1 MTKAEYKVF
10 LQKQKDALDELEK
23 LAREEAEKLAIMMP
37 LKAKEDYATYVQ
49 LTHQFDKEFKIA
61 LFQIYVCNCID
72 KLLKNELLNEK
83 GEPYIGIA
91 LSQPPQTGKSRCV
104 TETLPSYFLGK
115 NPFKNVIEVSYSDTF
130 ANKFGRRNLEKINQY
145 GKRLFNIDISK
156 AKAAAEEFEIEGTRG
171 GMLSAGLNG
180 QITGNPADLCFPAG
194 TMIATENGEIEISAL
209 LAMVNMPRIL
219 SYDHTCDKIV
229 LKNIVARRTRYEKEF
244 TVVKTANRKEIK
256 STRDHRYYTES
267 KGYTQAQ
274 LLRRDD
280 ILYSLDK
287 KDMPTV
293 RKAEGQKK
301 QDMPSMLQP
310 NKRIGNKGILS
321 SLRESYRNAYLRVRK
336 GIEEWAKKL
345 LLQPSMYVNSIQAR
359 IFSKMP
365 CMRKPCKKR
374 QEILFKKVCK
384 FTENIFK
391 PKDKLP
397 CLCEGIS
404 TKEFKDSILQQEVC
418 RQGTFGKNEREG
430 QFTLQGRNKLCKT
443 IQRNATLDIGE
454 RREQVRLL
462 QNTVENRGWRRQ
474 NEYENSSYKRGCQEQ
489 HAGEFNND
497 VCDLPCKTPQIR
509 RDAVYGIENVS
520 RESIEVYDI
529 QVEETHNFFA
539 NGILVHNCIVDDPYK
554 TMAEAD
560 SPSHQALV
568 MDVWT
573 SAIKMRVSAICKFLV
588 VHTRWNEDD
597 LIGYLLA
604 TEPDRWYVINLPMIA
619 EEDEPHTGRKIG
631 DPLLPE
637 AGKGKEWVEE
647 QKESFLNDPL
657 GGGLRTWNAGYQQ
670 RPSSKEGNLIKRE
683 YWQRYKLTLK
693 MQKGE
698 GFDEM
703 LQSWDCSFKDTKN
716 SDLVAGGAWGRMGA
730 NCFLLDV
737 DYRRM
742 DIVATMKAITAM
754 AHKWP
759 KALCKLIEDKANGSA
774 VITMMKTKL
783 PGMVPIQAT
792 KSKEERVNA
801 VLPVWESQNIFIP
814 DEIEVREGV
823 FVKCKWAD
831 EVIDQ
836 CANFKPG
843 KKVQKDDLVDM
854 CSQAIN
860 RLMYAFNFGKK
871 DAPPEGFHT
880 DDELQDMGYKPYE
893 IKQIKKKMKKSWE
906 K

>member
-23 LAREEAEKLAIMMP
+23 LAREESEKLAIMMP

-61 LFQIYVCNCID
+61 PFQIYVCNCID

-180 QITGNPADLCFPAG
+180 QITGNPADCFPAG
-194 TMIATENGEIEISAL
+194 TMIATEIGEIEISQL

-219 SYDHTCDKIV
+219 TYDHACDKIV
-229 LKNIVARRTRYEKEF
+229 LREIIARRVKYAKNF
-244 TVVKTANRKEIK
+244 TIVTTQRGRSVK
-256 STRDHRYYTES
+256 STSDHRYYTKS
-267 KGYTQAQ
+267 RGYTQAQ
-274 LLRRDD
+274 LLGRDD
-280 ILYSLDK
+280 ILYSITK
-287 KDMPTV
+287 KDVSSMWKT
-293 RKAEGQKK
+293 KGQKK
-301 QDMPSMLQP
+301 QNMPEMLHA
-310 NKRIGNKGILS
+310 NKRGLHASILCKLWAGDTKENVRIRKINKKRDS
-321 SLRESYRNAYLRVRK
+321 K
-336 GIEEWAKKL
+336 F
-345 LLQPSMYVNSIQAR
+345 LLQPKMYAGRLHKAVFAKMSSMRES
-359 IFSKMP
+359 
-365 CMRKPCKKR
+365 CKKR
-374 QEILFKKVCK
+374 QNVLLEKVFKFSKSACK
-384 FTENIFK
+384 SKNSLPGMFK
-391 PKDKLP
+391 
-397 CLCEGIS
+397 GIS
-404 TKEFKDSILQQEVC
+404 AKKFKGNILQQNMR
-418 RQGTFGKNEREG
+418 RQSPLRENEG
-430 QFTLQGRNKLCKT
+430 QKQLALQRWYELCKV
-443 IQRNATLDIGE
+443 IQRNETINTRE
-454 RREQVRLL
+454 RWEQMCLL
-462 QNTVENRGWRRQ
+462 WHSIKKSCGSRQ
-474 NEYENSSYKRGCQEQ
+474 NEYENSPHKREGPGQ
-489 HAGEFNND
+489 HTRKFNNN
-497 VCDLPCKTPQIR
+497 VCDLSRTTPQIKY
-509 RDAVYGIENVS
+509 DSVSGVENIS
-520 RESIEVYDI
+520 GESIEVYDI
-529 QVEETHNFFA
+529 QVEGTHNFFA
-539 NGILVHNCIVDDPYK
+539 NGILVHNCVIVDDPYK

-759 KALCKLIEDKANGSA
+759 KALCKLIEDKANGPA
-774 VITMMKTKL
+774 VITMLKMKL
-783 PGMVPIQAT
+783 PGMIPVQAT

-814 DEIEVREGV
+814 DEIEVREAV

-871 DAPPEGFHT
+871 DVPPRGFHT